1 MPKSIPTGISDDI
14 AKDCRLLL
22 RHRDKLPI
30 HQRLYYT
37 NDGRGRDHLLL
48 GSFFHRLSAVAG
60 KQLCGRLM
68 HSAASTNFDAY
79 HKWLG
84 ILPTE
89 KPAHHYRLLGI
100 ALFEGDPEVI
110 GAAADRQ
117 MAHVKSFAAGRYSA
131 ESQALL
137 NELARARVTLLN
149 AQQKAVYDRGLKQ
162 LLANKADAP
171 PRAAE
176 GIAASLTQ
184 PAVRQVTANQPRS
197 DGLDRVVHI
206 RARHNKRR
214 RSAPYVSMIAIA
226 VGAFAIGASLYY
238 AAITGPSLVE
248 QAASKPVKVIVPD
261 KNRFDPT
268 QQVERAS
275 RGTSQPQPE
284 APEEPLISPGLSPNV
299 EVEPPRE
306 KPELEQSDE
315 RRRPRPLLPKIA
327 HVIDLD
333 LKSRR
338 QRYVSKD
345 LTHSQFRVLSLGG
358 SDLPYMIQPKDGN
371 LDRTSEVAITIG
383 GIRDLVIQVSL
394 NAAPQGTA
402 SIILECHVIN
412 DAGDDVPLTLSN
424 LDRVCRRIT
433 KQGQQAAS
441 ALADM
446 QAEKSRLQA
455 WIAAPVLKSLA
466 ERGQAR
472 ARVLGLDIAISEQS
486 DLVESLR
493 AELRVAEEVEEQ
505 AIHLHN
511 DCAIEIA
518 IDE

>member
-1 MPKSIPTGISDDI
+1 
-14 AKDCRLLL
+14 
-22 RHRDKLPI
+22 
-30 HQRLYYT
+30 
-37 NDGRGRDHLLL
+37 
-48 GSFFHRLSAVAG
+48 
-60 KQLCGRLM
+60 M
-68 HSAASTNFDAY
+68 HSAAFTNFNAY

-84 ILPTE
+84 ILPAE
-89 KPAHHYRLLGI
+89 QPPHHYRLLGI

-162 LLANKADAP
+162 LLANKTDAP

-176 GIAASLTQ
+176 GNTGSLTQ
-184 PAVRQVTANQPRS
+184 PAVRQVIANQPRL

-214 RSAPYVSMIAIA
+214 RTTPYVSMIAIT

-238 AAITGPSLVE
+238 AAITGPSLPERV
-248 QAASKPVKVIVPD
+248 ASEPLKVIVPSE
-261 KNRFDPT
+261 NRFDPS
-268 QQVERAS
+268 QQPEYGS
-275 RGTSQPQPE
+275 RGTSQIQPGNS
-284 APEEPLISPGLSPNV
+284 EEQLHSPGLSPNV

-315 RRRPRPLLPKIA
+315 RPRPKPLLPKIA

-345 LTHSQFRVLSLGG
+345 LTHSQFRVLSLRGC
-358 SDLPYMIQPKDGN
+358 DMPYMIQPKDGY
-371 LDRTSEVAITIG
+371 LDKTSEVAITIG
-383 GIRDLVIQVSL
+383 GIRDVVIQVSL
-394 NAAPQGTA
+394 NAAPQRTA
-402 SIILECHVIN
+402 SIMLECHVIN
-412 DAGDDVPLTLSN
+412 DAGDDVPLMLSN

-433 KQGQQAAS
+433 KLGQQAAS
-441 ALADM
+441 SLADM

-455 WIAAPVLKSLA
+455 WIAAPVLKPLG

-472 ARVLGLDIAISEQS
+472 ARVMGLDIAISEQS

-493 AELRVAEEVEEQ
+493 AELHVAEEVEDQ

-518 IDE
+518 LDE